1 MHSKPSR
8 RLASNRL
15 STTLLAAGLALGAL
29 APAAAASSVTE
40 VGRAERAG
48 GSVTLAAAPRAPSTV
63 TPARCAEAFHAAFA
77 DILAGPYAALKVA
90 ATAPVAVEA
99 SASASGLPGAL
110 VFAPPARPRTTAEAA
125 ALRSAAALARRGGR
139 VASAPS
145 DANARWV
152 AARIREDL
160 ADFLTQGPSPYL
172 CSGID
177 NYLTT
182 LKRQADTIA
191 VGSDRRAVDLAVQTE
206 AARQS
211 LDGALAALKPVP
223 VPVAAPADRPD
234 AGIVAQTLRST
245 VGLGREAMGPPML
258 MANRGDEASRV
269 SEGQTDPDLPPLGPD
284 ETRGLSSE
292 ADILAAVD
300 RLAGAIEAAGLFAP
314 AAQADPVPTSDTGP
328 TDSVITGSVT
338 PSAPPRP
345 VIARLTEIRPRLAT
359 TASPIRDP
367 RLRLALQGA
376 FADLEAL
383 DYLRV
388 AALEPADPLRAAM
401 TATFDAIAAAHAKAC
416 DCRP

>member
-8 RLASNRL
+8 RPASLRL
-15 STTLLAAGLALGAL
+15 SSTLLAAGLALGAL

-40 VGRAERAG
+40 AGRVETAG
-48 GSVTLAAAPRAPSTV
+48 GSVTLAAAPRAKSTV
-63 TPARCAEAFHAAFA
+63 TPARCAETFHAAFA
-77 DILAGPYAALKVA
+77 DILAGPYAALKAAAMAPA
-90 ATAPVAVEA
+90 ATDAGARP
-99 SASASGLPGAL
+99 SDLPGAL
-110 VFAPPARPRTTAEAA
+110 VFAPPPRPRSTTEAA
-125 ALRSAAALARRGGR
+125 ALRSAASLARRGARMG
-139 VASAPS
+139 AAPA

-191 VGSDRRAVDLAVQTE
+191 IGPDRRAGDLAVQTE

-211 LDGALAALKPVP
+211 LKSALDALKPVP

-258 MANRGDEASRV
+258 MANRGDEASRL
-269 SEGQTDPDLPPLGPD
+269 SEGQTDPDLPPLGLD
-284 ETRGLSSE
+284 ETRALSSE

-314 AAQADPVPTSDTGP
+314 APQADPAPSLDAGP
-328 TDSVITGSVT
+328 TDSVITGSVA
-338 PSAPPRP
+338 PAAPPRP
-345 VIARLTEIRPRLAT
+345 VIARLAEIRPRLAT

-401 TATFDAIAAAHAKAC
+401 SATFEAIAAAHAKAC